1 MKTNCVFKKLCLHEK
16 LQDGVLT
23 IVSSSSCAER
33 YSDIYMKFLF
43 SFTNTWNTFFKGSES
58 FQHVVHSVK
67 NHAHSCFPYGQ
78 RRADMMLTLTFNPP
92 CVLCFHTQLC
102 HILGYSIKCGGR
114 HLCEANVKKMAYV
127 QMYNNDFCGSTVES
141 IATNP
146 AEWGRSVLQ
155 VLGGCIFRVGQIRLL

>member
-1 MKTNCVFKKLCLHEK
+1 MSSWKTARWGVNNRIEQFMCWKVFRHLYEVFVFLHK
-16 LQDGVLT
+16 
-23 IVSSSSCAER
+23 
-33 YSDIYMKFLF
+33 YK
-43 SFTNTWNTFFKGSES
+43 FFKGSES

-78 RRADMMLTLTFNPP
+78 RRADMMFTLTFNPP